1 MSNTITFNT
10 LFNYGD
16 EVFEK
21 TDKEKTP
28 KQIIGI
34 VSRGN
39 ASNLSYIVSSSKEE
53 EILRYEFELENLTKK
68 EKKEVGFRKTL
79 KTK

>member
-16 EVFEK
+16 EVYEK

-39 ASNLSYIVSSSKEE
+39 ASNLSYIISSSKEE
-53 EILRYEFELENLTKK
+53 ETLRYEFELENLIKK
-68 EKKEVGFRKTL
+68 EKKEVGFRKTP

>member
-21 TDKEKTP
+21 TDTEKTP
-28 KQIIGI
+28 RQIIGI

-39 ASNLSYIVSSSKEE
+39 PSNLSYIVSSSKEG
-53 EILRYEFELENLTKK
+53 EILRYEFELENSIKK
-68 EKKEVGFRKTL
+68 EKKEVGFGKIP

>member
-21 TDKEKTP
+21 TDTEKIP
-28 KQIIGI
+28 RQIIGI

-39 ASNLSYIVSSSKEE
+39 ASNLSYIISSSKEG
-53 EILRYEFELENLTKK
+53 EILRYEFELESLIKK
-68 EKKEVGFRKTL
+68 EKKEVGFKKTP

>member
-1 MSNTITFNT
+1 MK
-10 LFNYGD
+10 YM
-16 EVFEK
+16 K

-39 ASNLSYIVSSSKEE
+39 ASNLSYIISSSKEE
-53 EILRYEFELENLTKK
+53 ETLKYEFELENLIKK
-68 EKKEVGFRKTL
+68 EKKEVGFRKTP

>member
-21 TDKEKTP
+21 TDTEKTP
-28 KQIIGI
+28 RQIIGI

-39 ASNLSYIVSSSKEE
+39 ASNVSYIVSSSKEGE
-53 EILRYEFELENLTKK
+53 LLRYEFELESLIKK
-68 EKKEVGFRKTL
+68 EKKEVGFKKTS

>member
-21 TDKEKTP
+21 TDTEKTP
-28 KQIIGI
+28 RQIIGI

-39 ASNLSYIVSSSKEE
+39 ASNLSYIISSLKEG
-53 EILRYEFELENLTKK
+53 EILRYEFELESLIKK

>member
-39 ASNLSYIVSSSKEE
+39 ASNLSYIISSSKEE
-53 EILRYEFELENLTKK
+53 ETLRYEFELENLVKK
-68 EKKEVGFRKTL
+68 EKKEVGFRKTP